1 MQIEPEIRQMTA
13 AIQKTGVNVNQIA
26 RRVNVTGRPMMQYQ
40 AVNLQTGKSILHQFE
55 GLHKHWDTPILK
67 RPVKFIHRS

>member
-1 MQIEPEIRQMTA
+1 MTA

-55 GLHKHWDTPILK
+55 GLHKLWDT
-67 RPVKFIHRS
+67 SCS